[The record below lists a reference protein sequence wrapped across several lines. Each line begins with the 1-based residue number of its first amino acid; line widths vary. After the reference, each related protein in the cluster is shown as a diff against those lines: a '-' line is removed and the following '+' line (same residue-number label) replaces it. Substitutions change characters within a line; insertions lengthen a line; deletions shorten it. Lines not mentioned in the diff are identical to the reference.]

1 MESKKLSTNELK
13 KIQEYEIEIL
23 KEIDRIC
30 QKYNIKYSIAFGTML
45 GQVRHNGFIPWDDD
59 VDIFMLRDDYDKFKE
74 ICKKELNDK
83 FFYQSHETDKEY
95 YYLYDKIRYN
105 NTIFK
110 ETFVSQYNIHHG
122 IFLDIFPIDKVSNH
136 MLPRIFQ
143 HCKFQ
148 IYRVILDSKY
158 MNINARHGL
167 KKVISKIIRF
177 LFKFCSLEKLYNKA
191 IKICIKKNNKQS
203 CNKYVRNF
211 NESFSSYK
219 WFYEVS
225 KFQEINRVSFENIKV
240 NCLNDTDYFLKKLYR
255 NYMELPPVDKR
266 KTVHDLDDLKL

>member
-1 MESKKLSTNELK
+1 MGSKKLSTNELK